1 MSISITRGLHPVWSR
16 QRLLTN
22 CSLDLVQ
29 VRSCIGWISARF
41 DPTCIL
47 KVTQPTRQEALHNSP
62 QVVRFVFGWKSWCF
76 LVISR
81 EKVLKMLEILS
92 LPRGSFEILG
102 FFVVFRVLHSLLTNY
117 GPIPSSLSTASPR
130 NIWMY
135 RNITVSFVHSVFS
148 AFLSLYWWVLM
159 QHLFVWCYFHETS

>member
-1 MSISITRGLHPVWSR
+1 MHNPWSTSGDPVWSR

-29 VRSCIGWISARF
+29 VMHWLDKRAVRSN
-41 DPTCIL
+41 L
-47 KVTQPTRQEALHNSP
+47 KVTQPTRQEVLHNSP
-62 QVVRFVFGWKSWCF
+62 QVVRLVFGWKSWCF
-76 LVISR
+76 HVISH

-117 GPIPSSLSTASPR
+117 GPIPSSLSTTSPR

-135 RNITVSFVHSVFS
+135 RNITLSFVHSFFS
-148 AFLSLYWWVLM
+148 AFLSLYLWVLM
-159 QHLFVWCYFHETS
+159 QHLFAWCYFHETS